1 MKINT
6 TNINSY
12 KPIFSALKEVTYSD
26 NFHPD
31 TYIEDARSVR
41 DFLENESFQKLC
53 KMYDV
58 KAQFSNLKCCDYY
71 NDYLSLSCTGIESP
85 QNKQQDKPEE
95 KTTFIKKLKSFF
107 SNKHQSE
114 PISEPIVKEGDNFEI
129 TFISK
134 GVKFNGELAR
144 TTWYR
149 IQEKILKEKKM
160 QDEKT
165 NNQQE
170 LDNIKKAHSQWL

>member
-12 KPIFSALKEVTYSD
+12 KPIFSALKEIRYSGSFD
-26 NFHPD
+26 A

-53 KMYDV
+53 QICDV
-58 KAQFSNLKCCDYY
+58 KAEFHHGS
-71 NDYLSLSCTGIESP
+71 YLGLSDSLTLYCTGVKPP
-85 QNKQQDKPEE
+85 QNKQQDKAEE
-95 KTTFIKKLKSFF
+95 KTTFLKKLKSFF
-107 SNKHQSE
+107 TNKHPSE
-114 PISEPIVKEGDNFEI
+114 PVSEHIVKEGGNFIIAFVSNER
-129 TFISK
+129 
-134 GVKFNGELAR
+134 KFYGELAR

-149 IQEKILKEKKM
+149 IQEKILEAKKI
-160 QDEKT
+160 QDEIAIDH
-165 NNQQE
+165 QE

>member
-12 KPIFSALKEVTYSD
+12 KPIFSGLKEVTYSD
-26 NFHPD
+26 NFYPD

-53 KMYDV
+53 QICDV
-58 KAQFSNLKCCDYY
+58 KAEFSSRKFCGSY

-114 PISEPIVKEGDNFEI
+114 PIVKEGDNFEI

-134 GVKFNGELAR
+134 GVRFNGELAR

-149 IQEKILKEKKM
+149 IQEEILKAKKM

>member
-53 KMYDV
+53 QICDV
-58 KAQFSNLKCCDYY
+58 KAKFSHRKCCGDR

-95 KTTFIKKLKSFF
+95 KISFIKKLKSFF
-107 SNKHQSE
+107 TNKNQSE
-114 PISEPIVKEGDNFEI
+114 PVSEPIVKEGDNFKI
-129 TFISK
+129 TFISS
-134 GVKFNGELAR
+134 GVRFRDDLANV
-144 TTWYR
+144 TWNDIR
-149 IQEKILKEKKM
+149 KKISKEKKI
-160 QDEKT
+160 QDENA